1 MSHSE
6 LHALVTSPCVDVCEL
21 NDDNICKGCGRTT
34 DEIEIWSRADNGL
47 RRAIKQ
53 AAELRKQA
61 IVVGNSH

>member
-1 MSHSE
+1 MNHSE

-21 NDDNICKGCGRTT
+21 NADNICKGCGRTT

-61 IVVGNSH
+61 IVVGNPH